1 MDNYILAE
9 MLNYKEELASLDYIG
24 IKIAEGAATREDYK
38 KELEH
43 KETLRQKIRECE
55 ERLKNPAETI
65 QSNEIEVEIV

>member
-1 MDNYILAE
+1 MDKYILAE

-43 KETLRQKIRECE
+43 KENLRQKIRECE
-55 ERLKNPAETI
+55 ERLKNSTEAVQNE
-65 QSNEIEVEIV
+65 EIEVKIE